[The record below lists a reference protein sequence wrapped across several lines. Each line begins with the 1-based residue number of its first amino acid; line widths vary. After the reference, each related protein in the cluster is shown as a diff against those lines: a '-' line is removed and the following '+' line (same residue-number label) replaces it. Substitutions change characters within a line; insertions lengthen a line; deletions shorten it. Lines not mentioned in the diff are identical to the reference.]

1 MRKKY
6 FSCLVTHLPE
16 VLYHRITFSVAAVVG
31 VLLPVID
38 IDICDTSNEQLKFAL
53 IEDVDQVGRDEL
65 VEALHECVELL
76 VDALLN
82 APFCDKP
89 ENKVSDGNTETFQ
102 GRCDLLNVFLLVLVR
117 HFDIPAILLKV
128 HDDLLTESLIIDREG

>member
-1 MRKKY
+1 M
-6 FSCLVTHLPE
+6 VTHLPE

-38 IDICDTSNEQLKFAL
+38 IDICNTANEQLKLAL